1 MKCPQASQTG
11 HLQLHQKFYILKRK
25 HVRSGMLSRIDFE
38 DQTMTDLTARTDDW
52 SFQIVAEGSKRF
64 FVRVTSPMG
73 SKSSMVFSDFI
84 LTPDDNARAI
94 EAFRL
99 LNERG
104 FVISPPM
111 KLVFQDIHPSY
122 SDERDRA
129 ELIRRHDQIVGVV
142 KEYAVQ
148 AGLTVENTFLN
159 PTGSKFE
166 TVAQIE

>member
-1 MKCPQASQTG
+1 
-11 HLQLHQKFYILKRK
+11 
-25 HVRSGMLSRIDFE
+25 MLSCIDFE
-38 DQTMTDLTARTDDW
+38 EQTMTDLTARTDDW

-64 FVRVTSPMG
+64 FVRVTSPKG

-84 LTPDDNARAI
+84 LNPDDDARAI
-94 EAFRL
+94 EAFRI

-122 SDERDRA
+122 SDESDRA

-159 PTGSKFE
+159 PAGSKFE